1 MAELQNKLAVVAGLG
16 RRGLAACELLLRQ
29 GARVVAVDWADTP
42 ALREATQA
50 LRRAGVRLELGA
62 TALPELPYDLAVIGP
77 SVSPQDPL
85 LAGLAARGVP
95 IIGEL
100 ELGFRQARCLSLVVA
115 GTNGKSSAAD
125 LIQRV
130 LTHEHRQTAI
140 CGPGAQP
147 ACAVANQSRELDF
160 LIFTASA
167 RQLEATQSLH
177 PSVAVLLNL
186 AAQPHNG
193 YASHADY
200 VRAHARLFANQ
211 QSSDWAILQRE
222 ALAQLSALGLA
233 PRGKVVTFSAE
244 DREADLY
251 FERGLLLS
259 RIEGWAGPLLDM
271 DHCRLRGPHHAENL
285 MAALLVGRALRLP
298 LDATVEAVK
307 QAPPLPH
314 RCEPVGDRGG
324 VRFVSDALAGNMHA
338 LSQALRA
345 IPQASGGLPN
355 IWLIAGGRGE
365 DSDFHAVGPLMSQRV
380 KGAFLIGEAREA
392 LRAAW
397 GLFTPCM
404 LAGTLAE
411 AVTQATKR
419 ALPGDVVLFSP
430 GCAIA
435 EIGLDSGAGYR
446 QAVEVICKSDKSAHP
461 I

>member
-29 GARVVAVDWADTP
+29 DARVVALDRADTP

-85 LAGLAARGVP
+85 LAGLALRGVP

-130 LTHEHRQTAI
+130 LTHEHRQTVI

-211 QSSDWAILQRE
+211 QSSDWAIL
-222 ALAQLSALGLA
+222 
-233 PRGKVVTFSAE
+233 
-244 DREADLY
+244 
-251 FERGLLLS
+251 
-259 RIEGWAGPLLDM
+259 
-271 DHCRLRGPHHAENL
+271 
-285 MAALLVGRALRLP
+285 
-298 LDATVEAVK
+298 
-307 QAPPLPH
+307 
-314 RCEPVGDRGG
+314 
-324 VRFVSDALAGNMHA
+324 
-338 LSQALRA
+338 
-345 IPQASGGLPN
+345 
-355 IWLIAGGRGE
+355 
-365 DSDFHAVGPLMSQRV
+365 
-380 KGAFLIGEAREA
+380 
-392 LRAAW
+392 
-397 GLFTPCM
+397 
-404 LAGTLAE
+404 
-411 AVTQATKR
+411 
-419 ALPGDVVLFSP
+419 
-430 GCAIA
+430 
-435 EIGLDSGAGYR
+435 
-446 QAVEVICKSDKSAHP
+446 
-461 I
+461 